1 MVAVTKTSEAT
12 TPARGDQRARRAKG
26 HAQRER
32 IVAAAVELLAVRGF
46 RGTTIAELAE
56 QVGTTHTNLIYY
68 FGSKERLL
76 QEVVAERER
85 QEDADHRAALE
96 SVSFTGLNEVAQLI
110 VTNVRFTRLY
120 VVLAAENLDQGDPLH
135 EFFVRRYQRSREFVE
150 IAIEKER
157 QRGTIL
163 RDVDPAQMGRE
174 VLATLMGLEIQWLM
188 DPDRIDLLASVDA
201 YVHGLQ
207 QRMTTP

>member
-1 MVAVTKTSEAT
+1 MTGISAAT
-12 TPARGDQRARRAKG
+12 TPARGDQRSRRAKG

-32 IVAAAVELLAVRGF
+32 IVAAAVELLAERGF

-76 QEVVAERER
+76 HEVVAERER

-96 SVSFTGLNEVAQLI
+96 SASFTGLNEVARLI

-120 VVLAAENLDQGDPLH
+120 VVLAAENLDEGDPLH

-157 QRGTIL
+157 QRGTVL

-188 DPDRIDLLASVDA
+188 DPNRVDLLASVDA

-207 QRMTTP
+207 DRMTAR